1 MAVNGTSLVVVSYT
15 IGIFF
20 SLIFACKPIEKSW
33 DVTITTGSCINR
45 PALYITTAVLGV
57 ATDVVLL
64 VLPVPMVLKLQMPVL
79 QKAGLLLMFAVGS
92 L

>member
-1 MAVNGTSLVVVSYT
+1 VDVLSLVVVGYT
-15 IGIFF
+15 VGISL
-20 SLIFACKPIEKSW
+20 SLIFACNPIEKSW
-33 DVTITTGSCINR
+33 DVTITTGACISR

-57 ATDVVLL
+57 ATDIVLL
-64 VLPVPMVLKLQMPVL
+64 LLPVPMVLKLQMPTF